1 MKETDISNINL
12 KKESKKII
20 MKQGSTFIY
29 FNVGY
34 AAGLICFLI
43 LFYINIK
50 FIFLTNFIIIASITL
65 LIIKLA
71 YWYYIRET
79 LKNINSTDK
88 QKYFLL
94 RLTFCILTYI
104 SPVYCIIQEPHLVVS
119 HYVSIITFAIVI
131 VLAII
136 GMFIERWL
144 FFTDSKHSA
153 NSYYENDAI

>member
-1 MKETDISNINL
+1 MKL
-12 KKESKKII
+12 
-20 MKQGSTFIY
+20 GSAFIY
-29 FNVGY
+29 FNLAY

-43 LFYINIK
+43 LFYINIHI
-50 FIFLTNFIIIASITL
+50 IFLTNFIIIMSFTL

-71 YWYYIRET
+71 YWYFIRKT
-79 LKNINSTDK
+79 LRNINSIDK

-104 SPVYCIIQEPHLVVS
+104 TPVYCIVQEPHLVVS
-119 HYVSIITFAIVI
+119 HYVSTITYTIVT

-144 FFTDSKHSA
+144 FFTESKSNA
-153 NSYYENDAI
+153 NLYYENDAV

>member
-1 MKETDISNINL
+1 MK
-12 KKESKKII
+12 K
-20 MKQGSTFIY
+20 GSIFIY

-34 AAGLICFLI
+34 AVGLICFLI

-50 FIFLTNFIIIASITL
+50 FIFLTYFIIIMSITL

-71 YWYYIRET
+71 YWYSIRKT
-79 LKNINSTDK
+79 LRRINNINK

-104 SPVYCIIQEPHLVVS
+104 TPVYCIVQEPYLVVS
-119 HYVSIITFAIVI
+119 HHVSSITYTIVT

-136 GMFIERWL
+136 GMFIERWS
-144 FFTDSKHSA
+144 FFTESKHSA
-153 NSYYENDAI
+153 NLYYENDAI